1 MNSDSVSLITSNV
14 TADYP
19 CASLAHDTTP
29 ESDFPPV
36 RHLMTL
42 CLLRPPPPPA
52 PAGAAGEGGE
62 SAETPARL
70 GEEAVQQGAGRRRE
84 GNAASPS

>member
-1 MNSDSVSLITSNV
+1 MYCNCRLSVCV
-14 TADYP
+14 TRTCHHTDKVIYFP
-19 CASLAHDTTP
+19 F
-29 ESDFPPV
+29 FPPV

-42 CLLRPPPPPA
+42 CLPPS

-84 GNAASPS
+84 GNAAGPW